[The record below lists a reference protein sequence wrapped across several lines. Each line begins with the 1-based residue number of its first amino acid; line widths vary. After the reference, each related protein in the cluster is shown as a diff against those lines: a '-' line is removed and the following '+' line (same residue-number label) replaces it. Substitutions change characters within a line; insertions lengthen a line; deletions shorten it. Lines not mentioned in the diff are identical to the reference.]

1 MGRRYVHAKG
11 RRNILAN
18 GQRYIHAKGQR
29 YVHAKGRRNQ
39 SAAGFCLLLMAVYWA
54 TEAFPIAVTALLPV
68 LIFPLTGVMTGK
80 KVSSAYINDSSMLF
94 VGGLI
99 MAVAVEHWNIHKRIA
114 LKLLLV
120 IGTQPTRLM
129 VGMMLPSWFL
139 SMWTSNIATTA
150 MMTPIA
156 DALLHELAKE
166 SDDNP
171 LHTSEEEHSLQPPN
185 NLSLVEAQV
194 DTELVIHA
202 ERPDNT
208 SYRQTEDDS
217 SDSENNRTGKAD
229 REHRQLAKAMTI
241 SIAYAASIGG
251 TTTLTGCSSNIILKG
266 QADQIFRERGVD
278 SGLTFNTWL
287 VLGFPV
293 SLLVFLTLFLWL
305 SLHFRGC
312 SCFKMRPK
320 SMSRV
325 RSYIEEEYKSL
336 GPVRFPE
343 VTVLMLFGLLI
354 VLWVS
359 RDLGG
364 AGGWGNAFPNGYVTD
379 SAAPTL
385 VTALLFLIPANLPD
399 FFTIKNR
406 PVAVKPLLT
415 WRSVNDRL
423 PWGLF
428 LLFGGGFALA
438 AACKTSGLSVSI
450 REALSVFQDLPVW
463 LMSLLVA
470 LLTSFVTEVV
480 TNTAT
485 CTLVLPII
493 AELALSIGVNPL
505 YLMIPTAVAT
515 SYAFMLPVATPPNA
529 MVYVL
534 GYFSMTEMMR
544 AGFVMNILSVLILT
558 LGVNTWGAEYFGLK
572 ELPTAFTDLISNQT
586 TITPGNTTIT

>member
-1 MGRRYVHAKG
+1 MKHVVRTLWTLRSVLVIVLTPLLLLPLLIQGT
-11 RRNILAN
+11 
-18 GQRYIHAKGQR
+18 Q
-29 YVHAKGRRNQ
+29 Q

-202 ERPDNT
+202 E
-208 SYRQTEDDS
+208 

-399 FFTIKNR
+399 FFTI
-406 PVAVKPLLT
+406 
-415 WRSVNDRL
+415 S
-423 PWGLF
+423 
-428 LLFGGGFALA
+428 
-438 AACKTSGLSVSI
+438 LSVSI

-534 GYFSMTEMMR
+534 GYFSMTEMITQYRHM
-544 AGFVMNILSVLILT
+544 GT
-558 LGVNTWGAEYFGLK
+558 L
-572 ELPTAFTDLISNQT
+572 
-586 TITPGNTTIT
+586 